1 MIQKVIFFDNLGLQT
16 STVQY
21 SIYRDNHVDTW
32 AAYRAPTVRVP
43 RRHRVSTES
52 TETRVPARDQ
62 CDASAWC
69 DCCHVPSSS
78 SAAAAVPA
86 AGGGYSPSSSSV
98 SRMSSLI
105 WKSSVYAPR
114 LWLMVCRNCIF
125 TVRWVRRRWD
135 AVARCL
141 SIRFSVRLSVCPS
154 VTRRYFIKTV
164 KYILK
169 HLSHQRVATPFY
181 FFQTKQY
188 GNIPTRIPHGGS
200 NSGGG

>member
-1 MIQKVIFFDNLGLQT
+1 M
-16 STVQY
+16 
-21 SIYRDNHVDTW
+21 
-32 AAYRAPTVRVP
+32 
-43 RRHRVSTES
+43 
-52 TETRVPARDQ
+52 
-62 CDASAWC
+62 
-69 DCCHVPSSS
+69 PSSS

-105 WKSSVYAPR
+105 WKISVYAPR

-200 NSGGG
+200 NSGGVKNRDFRPISRFNSETIQDRESHSYYGRRIGNRTKAFEWYQF